1 MERSQ
6 SVEEILGRRLLLGE
20 VIARNGRLFPNRE
33 AVVYGRKRFTYR
45 QFNARIN
52 QLAHALLALNIKK
65 GSKVAILLYN
75 CNEFLEAYFA
85 LAKIGAVGVPLNFR
99 LGIEE
104 IKYIVNHCDAEAFIL
119 GEAFVQNVKGIQ
131 KDLPQ
136 VKTYIS
142 VSEKPVEGMLHFES
156 WIAKYPDN
164 EPLILVEEDDPAF
177 IMYTAGTTGKPKGAV
192 LTHKNEMVHWMLMG
206 MFMRSEPGMAEILD
220 FADNFKAFAAPP
232 VFHLAAWAYC
242 QFTLFTGATVV
253 LPTEVFNPEYIM
265 KTIEEEK
272 IAAVILVPVMTFFI
286 LLLPD
291 LKKYD
296 TSSLKLWVSGA
307 AILPTETRKQVN
319 QHFPNVK
326 LFDLFGQT
334 EMSPVTCGLRPCEAA
349 GHEGSVGRPIPFV
362 EVRIV
367 DENDNEVPA
376 GAVGEAVYRGPTVM
390 KEYYKDPEATA
401 NAMRHGWFHS
411 TDLFRFDKDG
421 FLYVVDRKKDMIIS
435 GGENVYPAEVEEII
449 YRHPKI
455 VECAVIGVHDD
466 QWGESIKA
474 VVVRKQG
481 EQLTEEEVIDH
492 CKLHLAS
499 YKKPKSVDFVDA
511 LPRNAAGKVL
521 KTELRKKY
529 GKSVKY

>member
-1 MERSQ
+1 
-6 SVEEILGRRLLLGE
+6 
-20 VIARNGRLFPNRE
+20 
-33 AVVYGRKRFTYR
+33 
-45 QFNARIN
+45 
-52 QLAHALLALNIKK
+52 
-65 GSKVAILLYN
+65 
-75 CNEFLEAYFA
+75 
-85 LAKIGAVGVPLNFR
+85 
-99 LGIEE
+99 
-104 IKYIVNHCDAEAFIL
+104 
-119 GEAFVQNVKGIQ
+119 
-131 KDLPQ
+131 
-136 VKTYIS
+136 
-142 VSEKPVEGMLHFES
+142 
-156 WIAKYPDN
+156 
-164 EPLILVEEDDPAF
+164 
-177 IMYTAGTTGKPKGAV
+177 
-192 LTHKNEMVHWMLMG
+192 
-206 MFMRSEPGMAEILD
+206 MAEILD

>member
-1 MERSQ
+1 M
-6 SVEEILGRRLLLGE
+6 
-20 VIARNGRLFPNRE
+20 PDRE
-33 AVVYGRKRFTYR
+33 AIVYGRKRFTYK

-52 QLAHALLALNIKK
+52 QLAHALLSLNIKK
-65 GSKVAILLYN
+65 GSKVAVLLYN

-85 LAKIGAVGVPLNFR
+85 LAKIGAIAVPLNFR
-99 LGIEE
+99 LGVEE
-104 IKYIVNHCDAEAFIL
+104 IKYIVNHSDSEAFIL

-142 VSEKPVEGMLHFES
+142 VSEKPLEGMLHFES
-156 WIAKYPDN
+156 WIAGYSDG

-177 IMYTAGTTGKPKGAV
+177 IMYTAGTTGRPKGAV
-192 LTHKNEMVHWMLMG
+192 LSHKNCVVHWLLMAA
-206 MFMRSEPGMAEILD
+206 FMRSEPGMAEIIDRTDD
-220 FADNFKAFAAPP
+220 FKIFAAPP
-232 VFHLAAWAYC
+232 IFHLAAWAYC

-265 KTIEEEK
+265 KTIQEEK
-272 IAAVILVPVMTFFI
+272 IDSVLLIPVMTFFI

-291 LKKYD
+291 LEKYD
-296 TSSLKLWVSGA
+296 TSSLKLWISGA
-307 AILPTETRKQVN
+307 AILPTETRKQIN
-319 QHFPNVK
+319 QRFPNVK

-334 EMSPVTCGLRPCEAA
+334 EMSPVTCGLRPSDAA
-349 GHEGSVGRPIPFV
+349 GHEGSVGKAVPVI

-376 GAVGEAVYRGPTVM
+376 GTVGEAVYRGPTVM
-390 KEYYKDPEATA
+390 QEYYKDPEATA

-411 TDLFRFDKDG
+411 TDLFRKDRGG
-421 FLYVVDRKKDMIIS
+421 FLYVVDRKKDMIVS
-435 GGENVYPAEVEEII
+435 GGENIYPAEVEEII
-449 YRHPKI
+449 YRHPKV
-455 VECAVIGVHDD
+455 VECAVIGVHDE
-466 QWGESIKA
+466 QWGESVKA
-474 VVVRKQG
+474 VVVCKQG
-481 EQLTEEEVIDH
+481 ERATEEEIIEH

-499 YKKPKSVDFVDA
+499 YKKPKSVDFVEV

-521 KTELRKKY
+521 KTELRKRY

>member
-1 MERSQ
+1 MGHSQ
-6 SVEEILGRRLLLGE
+6 STEEILGRRLLIGE
-20 VIARNGRLFPNRE
+20 VIARNSRLIPSRE
-33 AVVYGRKRFTYR
+33 AVVYGNRRFTYS

-65 GSKVAILLYN
+65 GCKVAMLMHN
-75 CNEFLEAYFA
+75 CNEFLEAYIA
-85 LAKIGAVGVPLNFR
+85 VAKIGAIGVPLNFR
-99 LGIEE
+99 LGPEE
-104 IKYIVNHCDAEAFIL
+104 IKYIVNHSDSEAFIL
-119 GEAFVQNVKGIQ
+119 GEAFVQNIKSIQ

-136 VKTYIS
+136 VRSYIS
-142 VSEKPVEGMLHFES
+142 VSEKPVEGMLHYES
-156 WIAKYPDN
+156 WIAKCPDS

-192 LTHKNEMVHWMLMG
+192 LTHKNEIVHWMLMG
-206 MFMRSEPGMAEILD
+206 MFVRSEPGIAEMIDLADD
-220 FADNFKAFAAPP
+220 FKSFAAPP
-232 VFHLAAWAYC
+232 IFHLAAWAYC
-242 QFTLFTGATVV
+242 QFVLFSGKTVV

-272 IAAVILVPVMTFFI
+272 INAIILVPVMTFFT

-291 LKKYD
+291 LQKYD
-296 TSSLKLWVSGA
+296 TSSLKLWISGA
-307 AILPTETRKQVN
+307 AILPTETRKQIG

-334 EMSPVTCGLRPCEAA
+334 EMSPVTCGLRPCDAA
-349 GHEGSVGRPIPFV
+349 GHEGSVGKPVPFV
-362 EVRIV
+362 EVRVV
-367 DENDNEVPA
+367 DENDNEVAP
-376 GAVGEAVYRGPTVM
+376 GQVGEAVYRGPTVM
-390 KEYYKDPEATA
+390 KEYYRDPEATA
-401 NAMRHGWFHS
+401 NSMRNGWFHS
-411 TDLFRFDKDG
+411 TDLFRFDRDG
-421 FLYVVDRKKDMIIS
+421 FLYVVDRKKDMIVS
-435 GGENVYPAEVEEII
+435 GGENIYPAEVEEII

-455 VECAVIGVHDD
+455 VECAVIGVHDE
-466 QWGESIKA
+466 QWGESVKA
-474 VVVRKQG
+474 VVVCKKG
-481 EQLTEEEVIDH
+481 ECLTEEEIVEH

>member
-1 MERSQ
+1 MGRSQ

-20 VIARNGRLFPNRE
+20 AITRNSRLFPDRE
-33 AVVYGRKRFTYR
+33 AIVYGKKRFTYK

-52 QLAHALLALNIKK
+52 QLAHALLSLKIKK
-65 GSKVAILLYN
+65 GSKVALLMYN

-85 LAKIGAVGVPLNFR
+85 LAKIGAIGVPLNFR
-99 LGIEE
+99 LGMEE
-104 IKYIVNHCDAEAFIL
+104 IKYIVNHSDSEAFIV
-119 GEAFVQNVKGIQ
+119 GEAFTQNIKGIQ

-136 VKTYIS
+136 VKSYIS
-142 VSEKPVEGMLHFES
+142 VSEKPVQGMLHFET
-156 WIAKYPDN
+156 WIAGYPDS
-164 EPLILVEEDDPAF
+164 EPLILVDEEDPAF
-177 IMYTAGTTGKPKGAV
+177 VMYTAGTTGKPKGAV
-192 LTHKNEMVHWMLMG
+192 LTHKNEIVHWMLMG
-206 MFMRSEPGMAEILD
+206 MFLRSEPGMAEIMD
-220 FADNFKAFAAPP
+220 APENFKALAAPP
-232 VFHLAAWAYC
+232 IFHLAAWAYC
-242 QFTLFTGATVV
+242 QVVLFNGATVV

-265 KTIEEEK
+265 RTIEEEK
-272 IAAVILVPVMTFFI
+272 IGAILLVPVMTFFI

-296 TSSLKLWVSGA
+296 TSSLKLWISGA
-307 AILPTETRKQVN
+307 AILPTETRKQIKEN
-319 QHFPNVK
+319 FPNVK

-334 EMSPVTCGLRPCEAA
+334 EMSPVTCGLRPRDSTEHQA
-349 GHEGSVGRPIPFV
+349 SVGKPIPFV

-367 DENDNEVPA
+367 DENDQPVPA

-401 NAMRHGWFHS
+401 KAMRNGWFHS

-435 GGENVYPAEVEEII
+435 GGENIYPAEVEEII
-449 YRHPKI
+449 YRHPKV

-466 QWGESIKA
+466 QWGESVKA
-474 VVVRKQG
+474 VVVCKKG
-481 EQLTEEEVIDH
+481 ECATEEEIIEH
-492 CKLHLAS
+492 CKSHLAS
-499 YKKPKSVDFVDA
+499 YKKPKSVDFVDV

-521 KTELRKKY
+521 KTDLRKKY

>member
-1 MERSQ
+1 MEHSQ
-6 SVEEILGRRLLLGE
+6 SIEEILGRRLLLGE
-20 VIARNGRLFPNRE
+20 VIARNSRLFPNRE
-33 AVVYGRKRFTYR
+33 AVVYGQKRFTYR

-99 LGIEE
+99 LGVEE
-104 IKYIVNHCDAEAFIL
+104 IKYIVNHSDAEAFIL

-131 KDLPQ
+131 KDLPK

-142 VSEKPVEGMLHFES
+142 VSEKPIEGMLHFKS
-156 WIAKYPDN
+156 WIAKYPDD
-164 EPLILVEEDDPAF
+164 EPLILVDEDDPVF

-192 LTHKNEMVHWMLMG
+192 LTHKNEMVQWMLMG
-206 MFMRSEPGMAEILD
+206 IFIRGEPGISELFD
-220 FADNFKAFAAPP
+220 HGQSLKAFAAPP
-232 VFHLAAWAYC
+232 IFHLAAFGYC
-242 QFTLFTGATVV
+242 QFTFFAGHTVV

-272 IAAVILVPVMTFFI
+272 MTAIILVPAMAFFI
-286 LLLPD
+286 LLLPN
-291 LKKYD
+291 LEKYD
-296 TSSLKLWVSGA
+296 TRSLRIWISGA
-307 AILPTETRKQVN
+307 AILPTETRKQIG

-334 EMSPVTCGLRPCEAA
+334 EMSPVTCGLRPFEAK
-349 GHEGSVGRPIPFV
+349 GHEASVGRPIPFL
-362 EVRIV
+362 EVQVV
-367 DENDNEVPA
+367 DENDKPVPA

-421 FLYVVDRKKDMIIS
+421 FLYVVDRKKDMIVS
-435 GGENVYPAEVEEII
+435 GGENIYPAEVEEII
-449 YRHPKI
+449 YRHSKV
-455 VECAVIGVHDD
+455 VECAVIGVHDE
-466 QWGESIKA
+466 QWGESVKA
-474 VVVRKQG
+474 IVVCKKG
-481 EQLTEEEVIDH
+481 ECATEQEIIDH
-492 CKLHLAS
+492 CKSHLAS